1 MNIKSGVKGLDFI
14 LQGGIPLHSS
24 VLLEGS
30 PGTGK
35 TTLGIQF
42 LVEGAKNNEPGIY
55 LSFEEFPSQIY
66 QDMKPFGWNLDQYED
81 NKLIRVIGISPE
93 TIVKDMLNPDGLFEK
108 LINELGCKR
117 LVLDSLS
124 VINYLIRDEYE
135 LRSSVYTFRNILRK
149 KGITSLIITEEN
161 DNNCFEHYIFDGVI
175 KLRKTDILEGVP
187 QRTIEILKMR
197 GADFIQ
203 GSHTYRL
210 TNNEGVYLV
219 PMNRNIRN
227 IPLVGTENI
236 PTGVKGIDM
245 ILGGGIPKGEIY
257 LIDVDSHSNYKYILI
272 ALMVNQLKRGD
283 KVFVLLPD
291 DLTISLLSS
300 FFEQYGLQL
309 YNLIKKQDLL
319 IIDQFNRITDKEL
332 HPYILKVDELSN
344 EEFSNF
350 IQKNIRNILLER
362 KNKGENWLIIYD
374 MNAALHLRGE
384 QYIKNILP
392 LVTSITRGLEFTSI
406 RICNTR
412 ETSTVTSEQIKRKS
426 TGIIKIWSDSKYQY
440 VKVDKSP
447 NGFTSRPYI
456 MEEIEE
462 QPYFK
467 FV

>member
-1 MNIKSGVKGLDFI
+1 MKITSGIKGLDII

-66 QDMKPFGWNLDQYED
+66 QDMKPFGWDLKNNE
-81 NKLIRVIGISPE
+81 LIRVIGISPE
-93 TIVKDMLNPDGLFEK
+93 TIVKDMLNPDGLFDK
-108 LINELGCKR
+108 LINDTGCKR

-161 DNNCFEHYIFDGVI
+161 DNNCFEHYIFDGVL
-175 KLRKTDILEGVP
+175 KLKKTEMIEGVP
-187 QRTIEILKMR
+187 QRTLEILKMR
-197 GADFIQ
+197 GSDYIP
-203 GSHTYRL
+203 GNHTYRL
-210 TNNEGVYLV
+210 NNAEGVYLL
-219 PMNRNIRN
+219 PMNRGIKN
-227 IPLVGTENI
+227 IPLVSTEII
-236 PTGVKGIDM
+236 PTDVKGLDL
-245 ILGGGIPKGEIY
+245 ILGGGLPKGEVF
-257 LIDVDSHSNYKYILI
+257 LLDIDSNSNYKIFLVS
-272 ALMVNQLKRGD
+272 LMASQLKRGD

-291 DLTISLLSS
+291 DLTISQLNK
-300 FFEQYGLQL
+300 FFEQYGLDL
-309 YNLIKKQDLL
+309 YHLIKCQDLL
-319 IIDQFNRITDKEL
+319 IMDQYNRITDEEL
-332 HPYILKVDELSN
+332 YPFILKIDNLSN
-344 EEFSNF
+344 EEFSDF
-350 IQKNIRNILLER
+350 IQKNIRSMLLER
-362 KNKGENWLIIYD
+362 KNQGEQWLIIYD
-374 MNAALHLRGE
+374 MNAALHRRGE
-384 QYIKNILP
+384 QYIKNMLP
-392 LVTSITRGLEFTSI
+392 IVTGITRSLDFTSI

-412 ETSTVTSEQIKRKS
+412 ETSTITSEQIKRKS

-440 VKVDKSP
+440 IKVDKSP
-447 NGFTSRPYI
+447 TGFTSKPFI
-456 MEEIEE
+456 MEEINK